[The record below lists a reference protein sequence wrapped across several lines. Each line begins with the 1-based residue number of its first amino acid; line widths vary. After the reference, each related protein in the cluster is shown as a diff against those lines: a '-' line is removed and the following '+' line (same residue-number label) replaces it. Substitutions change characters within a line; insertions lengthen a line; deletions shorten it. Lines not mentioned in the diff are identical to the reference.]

1 MNARGV
7 VMARVLG
14 HSWVPIPS
22 TDQTVNVGT
31 LSSVPYAV
39 ASSRASCGKARRP
52 LMPVGG
58 GRRVRSSP
66 RAGKP
71 STWRRDPV

>member
-31 LSSVPYAV
+31 FSPVPV
-39 ASSRASCGKARRP
+39 RRGIRSRIAREGAPTADAGRR
-52 LMPVGG
+52 